1 MHDRPTLYLIDG
13 NSYIYRAFY
22 AIKSLSTSKGFPTN
36 AVYGF
41 ISMLMKVV
49 RERRP
54 DYIAVAF
61 DSKGPTIRH
70 TEYEA
75 YKAQRPKM
83 PDALTLQI
91 PYIHRT
97 VEAFRMPKLI
107 IDGCEA
113 DDVIG
118 AIAKKAEAEGL
129 TVIIVSGDK
138 DMFQLID
145 EHITVYDS
153 LKEKS
158 YTIASVKER
167 FGVGPELVAEI
178 MGLMGDSIDNIPGVP
193 GIGEKTAI
201 SLISEFGTIEYILS
215 NIDRIS
221 KPKLKETLKENS
233 ELARLSR
240 HLATIRIDLPME
252 FRPDDFRLK
261 EPDRTLLISLYSEL
275 EFNTLT
281 QTLLERGDTS
291 SRRYSIIT
299 GEGFDELKER
309 IARAERIGIYPLVG
323 SRDETGEDILGI
335 GISPDKD
342 EAYYVPIDDGR
353 AAGLIRDI
361 LEDDRKEKF
370 FHDIKSSIS
379 AMKRSDLAPRGRIFD
394 IMIASYL
401 LNPNKK
407 GHGLDEIVLERLG
420 GKLTTYKDLSVL
432 GPKQIKDLPA
442 ERAGSFMCEMA
453 DMIYQAGM
461 VLGPQLKEASLET
474 LFRDLEMPLLFVL
487 AGIEDTGFKVDQ
499 VCLEGLSAEL
509 EGMISDSV
517 DRVYKLAGVPFNI
530 NSPKQ
535 LAEILFERLGLKPV
549 KKTKTGYSTD
559 EGVLTQLALIHELP
573 GEILSYRQH
582 TKLKSTFVDPLIRM
596 IHPGTGRIH
605 TSLNQT
611 ATATGR
617 LSSSDPNLQNIPAR
631 GEMAKRIRRA
641 FVADEGYSLLGADY
655 SQIELRVLAHLSGD
669 ERLTDAFMNDKD
681 IHLLTAVEIFGLP
694 PELITPEMRR
704 RAKTVNFGIIYGMS
718 PYGLSADLGISQ
730 KDAKVYIESYF
741 SHYPGVKIF
750 INRIIKETRE
760 IGYATTILNRRRYI
774 PEINAG
780 DVVTR
785 ELGERFAVNTP
796 IQGSASDII
805 KLAML
810 NIHRKFMDEKLESR
824 MLLQIHDELIFE
836 VSHKEMH
843 LVKDIVKA
851 GMESVV
857 RLNVPLKVDIRTGG
871 NWEEVG

>member
-83 PDALTLQI
+83 PDALSLQI

-113 DDVIG
+113 DDIIG
-118 AIAKKAEAEGL
+118 TIAKKAEAEGL
-129 TVIIVSGDK
+129 AVIIVSGDK

-167 FGVGPELVAEI
+167 FGVGPEMVAEI

-201 SLISEFGTIEYILS
+201 SLISEFGTIEYILA

-221 KPKLKETLKENS
+221 KPKLKEALREHS

-240 HLATIRIDLPME
+240 QLAAIRIDLPME
-252 FRPDDFRLK
+252 FKPDDFRLK
-261 EPDRTLLISLYSEL
+261 EPDRALLISLYSEL

-281 QTLLERGDTS
+281 QSLLERGDTS
-291 SRRYSIIT
+291 SRRYKIIT
-299 GEGFDELKER
+299 GEGFDELIKR
-309 IARAERIGIYPLVG
+309 IARAERIGIYPLVC
-323 SRDETGEDILGI
+323 SRDETVEDIRGI

-361 LEDDRKEKF
+361 FEDDRKEKF
-370 FHDIKSSIS
+370 FHDLKKV
-379 AMKRSDLAPRGRIFD
+379 AAVLTRYGLEPKGRHFD

-407 GHGLDEIVLERLG
+407 GHGLDDIVLERLNS
-420 GKLTTYKDLSVL
+420 KLTTDKDLSVL
-432 GPKQIKDLPA
+432 GPEQMKDLPT
-442 ERAGSFMCEMA
+442 GKITSFTCEMA

-461 VLGPQLKEASLET
+461 ALGPQLKEASLEN
-474 LFRDLEMPLLFVL
+474 LFRDLEIPLLFVL
-487 AGIEDTGFKVDQ
+487 AEMEETGFKVDK

-509 EGMISDSV
+509 DGMISDSV

-535 LAEILFERLGLKPV
+535 LAEILFDRLGLKPV

-573 GEILSYRQH
+573 GEILNYRQNA
-582 TKLKSTFVDPLIRM
+582 KLKSTFVDPLIRL

-611 ATATGR
+611 STATGR
-617 LSSSDPNLQNIPAR
+617 LSSSEPNLQNIPAR

-694 PELITPEMRR
+694 PELITPEMRK

-730 KDAKVYIESYF
+730 KDAKIYIESYF
-741 SHYPGVKIF
+741 SHYPGVKVF
-750 INRIIKETRE
+750 IDRMIKKTRE
-760 IGYATTILNRRRYI
+760 IGYVTTILNRRRYI
-774 PEINAG
+774 SEINAG
-780 DVVTR
+780 DVSTR

-805 KLAML
+805 KLAMI
-810 NIHRKFMDEKLESR
+810 NIYRKFKDEKLASR
-824 MLLQIHDELIFE
+824 MLLQVHDELIFE

-843 LVKDIVKA
+843 LVRDIVKQ